1 MPDWRYNVLSTSEA
15 YISAEA
21 APQPACDPLAA
32 SYPRRADRSRPPH
45 TCPYTTIF
53 LGNRGHNSPYRIPA
67 LKTDGADP
75 YGDVYSVDRSSNL
88 TDTSSF
94 ARYED
99 CRSQEEESELLND
112 EYNSER
118 ISNPNV
124 KLHVQKVPYSTS
136 SVFYVTAKT
145 DAANND
151 VQGND
156 LFLVE
161 GSDSD
166 ALSSCTCDSFER
178 CEFDCRDFEP
188 FSDTC
193 CCDPLSDG
201 MCSRSPKDVDSPEHF
216 CDKVADDDGVS
227 TRSDMDGLD
236 LALFEPAQSDSN
248 ECGFKTSGHNTAS
261 VTTALCGILYALPDI
276 SKGKQSLD

>member
-15 YISAEA
+15 FLDGAG
-21 APQPACDPLAA
+21 PPRDPLVS
-32 SYPRRADRSRPPH
+32 SYPRRADRTRPIH

-53 LGNRGHNSPYRIPA
+53 LGSRSHVPYRLP
-67 LKTDGADP
+67 THSENGDPFADA
-75 YGDVYSVDRSSNL
+75 YSVDRSSNL

-99 CRSQEEESELLND
+99 CRPQIDETLSEENEQVYSD
-112 EYNSER
+112 EKADE
-118 ISNPNV
+118 NV
-124 KLHVQKVPYSTS
+124 SLQVQKVPYTS
-136 SVFYVTAKT
+136 SVYYISAKSET
-145 DAANND
+145 LNKDG
-151 VQGND
+151 QGTD

-161 GSDSD
+161 ASESD

-201 MCSRSPKDVDSPEHF
+201 VCSRSPKVVESPEGF
-216 CDKVADDDGVS
+216 CDKTVDEDGAS
-227 TRSDMDGLD
+227 ARSDMDGLD
-236 LALFEPAQSDSN
+236 LTLFEPAQTESN
-248 ECGFKTSGHNTAS
+248 QCEVQTTSRSAGTVA
-261 VTTALCGILYALPDI
+261 TGLCGVLYSVPD
-276 SKGKQSLD
+276 SGNGELNEHLLFK